1 MVDFTQYV
9 DVDPSVSPTNP
20 LDIFNSL
27 DRRASHTALRPVQSE
42 ALEALNNRREERD
55 LVLKLSTGAGKTT
68 VALVYLYSHMK
79 EKKRPAVYLCPTIQ
93 LAEQVVAEAGCLG
106 IPAVLYPSGQ
116 PLPGADALAGRAIV
130 VCSYDKLFNAKT
142 TFDRDDVGLTPC
154 ALVLDDAH
162 SGIQEI
168 RDSFTLKIEANDIE
182 ADNIYDKL
190 LIILEP
196 SCREYHPGPWG
207 GIRRGDP
214 AANLEIPFWVWT
226 SVLDHVRRILEECSD
241 TTPYVFVWGYLQ
253 DHLRWCRCIVSC
265 IGVEIFLDIPA
276 VHLARPYQEAEHRVF
291 MSATLSDDSSLVREI
306 GCSADAA
313 RRPILPPSDGGIG
326 ERMVLAPSLI
336 DPKLD
341 RKWVMKLCKALSA
354 RVRVAVL
361 SSSERSAREWENF
374 GAIVELGNQVGQSV
388 EKLRIGEVAFV
399 AFAQR
404 YDGVDLPDDACRILV
419 LDGMPKGSG
428 IAEDHDRS
436 IPGRPG
442 GEFRRWA
449 YRIEQGMGR
458 AVRSHADYAVIIL
471 AGPELCNFLAKRD
484 IWELLGAGTRSQLEL
499 AEEMVAIAK
508 NSGDRPD
515 AAMIDMVRK
524 CISRDP
530 GWRSFYDMKV
540 RKKTQE
546 DPADLDQNQIRL
558 AEAEHSAQRAA
569 LQRDPQRSITL
580 LDGAINSIKPNDA
593 QLGWL
598 LQRKAN
604 YVFEYDQGRALEI
617 QKSSYRKNDRMCPP
631 PAGVTVRKPPSTGSR
646 TASLILSWYNDFTN
660 PNGTIAQLE
669 ELRPRLSF
677 ESTPETLEQALS
689 DLSKL
694 FGADGIRPEREYR
707 RGPDN
712 LWIWPEVTWVIEV
725 KHQRD
730 TLPKKDSGQMLAAMQ
745 WFQQFYPERKAAIP
759 IIVSKIVTSERD
771 ASFPE
776 GTRVLT
782 PDGLSALV
790 SSLRRFLSELIKQE
804 PIFWTSQKINALLQ
818 ERSLAPSQFAGNY
831 TVPLGK

>member
-9 DVDPSVSPTNP
+9 NVDPSVSPTNP

-27 DRRASHTALRPVQSE
+27 DRRASHTALRPVQFE
-42 ALEALNNRREERD
+42 ALEALNSRREERD

-106 IPAVLYPSGQ
+106 IPSVLYPRGQ
-116 PLPGADALAGRAIV
+116 SLPGPDALAGRAIV

-168 RDSFTLKIEANDIE
+168 RDSFTLKIETNDIYE
-182 ADNIYDKL
+182 KL
-190 LIILEP
+190 LGILEP

-207 GIRRGDP
+207 GIRQGDP
-214 AANLEIPFWVWT
+214 AANLEVPFWVWT
-226 SVLDHVRRILEECSD
+226 SILDDVRSILEEYRD
-241 TTPYVFVWGYLQ
+241 TRPYVFVWGYLQ

-265 IGVEIFLDIPA
+265 TGIEIFLDIPA

-313 RRPILPPSDGGIG
+313 RTPILPPSDGGIG

-341 RKWVMKLCKALSA
+341 RKWVMKLCKALSD

-361 SSSERSAREWENF
+361 SSSEKLAREWEDF
-374 GAIVELGNQVGQSV
+374 GAIVELGDQVSQSV
-388 EKLRIGEVAFV
+388 EKLRMGEVTFV

-404 YDGVDLPDDACRILV
+404 YDGVDLPDDSCRILV

-484 IWELLGAGTRSQLEL
+484 IRELLGAGTRAQLEL
-499 AEEMVAIAK
+499 AEEMVEIAK
-508 NSGDRPD
+508 NSGDRPY

-530 GWRSFYDMKV
+530 GWRSFYDTKV
-540 RKKTQE
+540 RRKTQE
-546 DPADLDQNQIRL
+546 SPSDLDQSQIQL
-558 AEAEHSAQRAA
+558 AEAEHLAQRTV
-569 LQRDPQRSITL
+569 LQRDPQRSIAL
-580 LDGAINSIKPNDA
+580 LDDAINSINPNDT

-617 QKSSYRKNDRMCPP
+617 QKSAYQKNDRMCPP
-631 PAGVTVRKPPSTGSR
+631 PAGIIVRKPPSTRSQ
-646 TASLILSWYNDFTN
+646 TASLILRWYNGFTN
-660 PNGTIAQLE
+660 SNGAIAQLE

-689 DLSKL
+689 DLSEL
-694 FGADGIRPEREYR
+694 FGADGIRPENQYR

-712 LWIWPEVTWVIEV
+712 LWIWPEITWVIEV
-725 KHQRD
+725 KHQRNV
-730 TLPKKDSGQMLAAMQ
+730 LPKKDSGQMLAAMQ
-745 WFQQFYPERKAAIP
+745 WFERFYPEREAIP
-759 IIVSKIVTSERD
+759 IIVSKIVTPERD

-782 PDGLSALV
+782 PDGLNALV
-790 SSLRRFLSELIKQE
+790 SNLRRFLSELVKQE
-804 PIFWTSQKINALLQ
+804 PIFWQPQKINALLQ
-818 ERSLAPSQFAGNY
+818 ECSLAPSQFAGEY
-831 TVPLGK
+831 TIPLGK

>member
-1 MVDFTQYV
+1 MVDFAQYIN
-9 DVDPSVSPTNP
+9 VDPSVGPTNP

-27 DRRASHTALRPVQSE
+27 DRRSSHTALRPVQFE
-42 ALEALNNRREERD
+42 ALEALNSRREERD

-68 VALVYLYSHMK
+68 VALVYLYSRMK

-116 PLPGADALAGRAIV
+116 PLPGAEALAGRAIV

-168 RDSFTLKIEANDIE
+168 RDSFTLKIDTN
-182 ADNIYDKL
+182 NIYDEL
-190 LIILEP
+190 LRILEP

-207 GIRRGDP
+207 GIRQGDP

-226 SVLDHVRRILEECSD
+226 SVLGDVRSILEECRD
-241 TTPYVFVWGYLQ
+241 TKPYVFVWGYLQ

-265 IGVEIFLDIPA
+265 MGIEIFLDIPA
-276 VHLARPYQEAEHRVF
+276 VHLARPYWEAEHRVF

-313 RRPILPPSDGGIG
+313 RTPILPPSDGGIG

-336 DPKLD
+336 DPRLD
-341 RKWVMKLCKALSA
+341 RKWVMKLCKALSD

-361 SSSERSAREWENF
+361 SSSEKSAREWEDL
-374 GAIVELGNQVGQSV
+374 GAIVELGNQVSQSV
-388 EKLRIGEVAFV
+388 EKLRMGEVTFV

-404 YDGVDLPDDACRILV
+404 YDGVDLPDDSCRILV

-484 IWELLGAGTRSQLEL
+484 IRELLGAGTRAQLEL
-499 AEEMVAIAK
+499 AEEMVEIAK

-540 RKKTQE
+540 RRKTQE
-546 DPADLDQNQIRL
+546 NPSDLDQSQIQL
-558 AEAEHSAQRAA
+558 AEAEHLAQRSV

-580 LDGAINSIKPNDA
+580 LDNAINSINPSDT

-604 YVFEYDQGRALEI
+604 YVFEYSQGRALEI
-617 QKSSYRKNDRMCPP
+617 QKSAYQKNDRMCPP

-646 TASLILSWYNDFTN
+646 TASLILSWYNGFTN
-660 PNGTIAQLE
+660 SNGTIAQLE

-694 FGADGIRPEREYR
+694 FGADGIRPEKQYR

-712 LWIWPEVTWVIEV
+712 LWIWPEITWVIEV
-725 KHQRD
+725 KHQRNI
-730 TLPKKDSGQMLAAMQ
+730 LPKEDSGQMLAAMQ
-745 WFQQFYPERKAAIP
+745 WFKRFYSEREAIP
-759 IIVSKIVTSERD
+759 IIVSKIITPERD

-776 GTRVLT
+776 GTRVLR
-782 PDGLSALV
+782 PDGLNALV
-790 SSLRRFLSELIKQE
+790 SNLRRLLSELVKQE
-804 PIFWTSQKINALLQ
+804 PIFWKPRKINALLQ
-818 ERSLAPSQFAGNY
+818 ECNLAPSQFAGKY
-831 TVPLGK
+831 TIPLGK